1 MNEARKKVR
10 ANKRSAGIEGITI
23 DDLDSYIK
31 KTGGA
36 IKTQIKNRKYS
47 PAPVKRVKI
56 PKRNG
61 GIRFLGIPTV
71 MGRVIQIGRASCRE
85 RV

>member
-31 KTGGA
+31 KTGGGYKDPDKKQE
-36 IKTQIKNRKYS
+36 I
-47 PAPVKRVKI
+47 
-56 PKRNG
+56 
-61 GIRFLGIPTV
+61 
-71 MGRVIQIGRASCRE
+71 
-85 RV
+85 

>member
-31 KTGGA
+31 KTGG
-36 IKTQIKNRKYS
+36 
-47 PAPVKRVKI
+47 
-56 PKRNG
+56 
-61 GIRFLGIPTV
+61 L
-71 MGRVIQIGRASCRE
+71 
-85 RV
+85 